1 MIFAGFL
8 RQMNYDKYNQ
18 QYRKAIELMA
28 LCDKKSED
36 ASLSYEEFYLN
47 AITYEF
53 AFSLALFNYSQF
65 IGSSESSNSLLFLR
79 RLLECYAYYK
89 PFEDK
94 RFEKINFQ
102 VYKIQAQNREVGEKE
117 AKKIKDA
124 LKLKR
129 CNINDAIR
137 NNNFLF
143 LHGIYTSDFSYRNFI
158 SEIFDRVDNE
168 MIFLYDYF
176 SLRAH
181 QTNLNIFNKSF
192 DNLDNRLFNNVKDF
206 YPKIIID
213 ALKNI
218 KKLPKVSLADEEKS
232 FLSDND
238 GLIYRMHDELLNFY
252 AMIEK
257 CNIDYY
263 TVFLGL
269 VWSFIESSLFL
280 FKLKSYRGI
289 IATFKPFI
297 EKVAVFSN
305 LLKMKPYE
313 ADNAFFDFNFCSM
326 YVVHNTMAK
335 MNILE
340 ENMLENELEKLYRN
354 RFSKGSMEGFSSFKI
369 KIENNPS
376 YIITRKNENYSSSVE
391 RYFTENY
398 IKDKKELMNAY
409 YESVVLSH
417 CDGFLLFKKD
427 KDYSDYA
434 KVVIKFSLDYFR
446 YLIDFFF
453 GNKFHYLLENGNGKE
468 FINHQILIN
477 LTNQIESAHFEQEE
491 KAKVKSKP
499 FLPIENIKDYLD

>member
-1 MIFAGFL
+1 
-8 RQMNYDKYNQ
+8 MNNDKYNQ

-36 ASLSYEEFYLN
+36 SSLSYEEFYLN

-53 AFSLALFNYSQF
+53 AFSLALFNYSRF

-218 KKLPKVSLADEEKS
+218 KKLPKISLADEEKS

-238 GLIYRMHDELLNFY
+238 DLIYRMHDELLNFY

-477 LTNQIESAHFEQEE
+477 LTNQIESAYFEQEE
-491 KAKVKSKP
+491 KAKVESKP